1 MLYGCYIHEKDHT
14 ENALCDWCVFNGGK
28 SWDWRGGGGGGLHLN
43 ASRLS
48 IIAVFVYF
56 IIMFEPFLCAW
67 TTFF

>member
-1 MLYGCYIHEKDHT
+1 MAATYMKKITQKML
-14 ENALCDWCVFNGGK
+14 CVTGVFLMEVSLGIGG
-28 SWDWRGGGGGGLHLN
+28 GVGGGGLHLN
-43 ASRLS
+43 ASHLS